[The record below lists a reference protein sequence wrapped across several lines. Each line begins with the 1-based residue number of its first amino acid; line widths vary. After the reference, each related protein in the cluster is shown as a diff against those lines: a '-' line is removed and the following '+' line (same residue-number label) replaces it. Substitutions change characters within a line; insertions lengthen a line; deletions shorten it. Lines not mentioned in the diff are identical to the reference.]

1 MKHLPLKVQLALDG
15 SLLDQLILSLR
26 KKLLE
31 GLVLEGLLLDQLSC
45 LVAVG
50 WLHDWCYCVVLMVG
64 MIV

>member
-50 WLHDWCYCVVLMVG
+50 WLCGWCYCVVLMVG